1 MKNVLMI
8 TPQKISPICLVMKVN
23 IPLAVAT
30 LLLTL
35 PLAVTLQARTSALK
49 SKSEP
54 RAALVVTSE
63 PEVIVNGSPCLFR
76 VKSRRALRA
85 LSGEWQGRSVFFNFD
100 ERDGAWYGFAGVGVD
115 VGAGRSRLTLEAITA
130 SGGRFSY
137 AHPVRIEPALY
148 RTAALSVAGQ
158 YTEPEAET
166 LARIEEEQEQKKAA
180 FTNITPYRLW
190 SGNFEPPVDG
200 RTTGEFGTRRTF
212 NRKVQSIHQGLDFR
226 AEIGTPVGAM
236 NSGVVILAREM
247 FYEGGFVVIDHGQ
260 GLATLYMHLSEI
272 KVREGDSV
280 DKLQIIGL
288 SGGTGRITAPHLHV
302 GVRWQGVYL
311 DPALLLT
318 LPLP

>member
-1 MKNVLMI
+1 
-8 TPQKISPICLVMKVN
+8 MKVN

-35 PLAVTLQARTSALK
+35 PLAVTLQARTSAAK
-49 SKSEP
+49 SKSAP
-54 RAALVVTSE
+54 RPALVVTSE

-76 VKSRRALRA
+76 VKSRRALRT
-85 LSGEWQGRSVFFNFD
+85 LSGEWQGRSVIFNFD

-115 VGAGRSRLTLEAITA
+115 AGAGRSRLTLEAITA
-130 SGGRFSY
+130 NGGRFSY
-137 AHPVRIEPALY
+137 VHPVRVEPALY

-166 LARIEEEQEQKKAA
+166 LARIEEEQEQKKEA
-180 FTNITPYRLW
+180 FANITPYRLW
-190 SGNFEPPVDG
+190 SGNFEAPVYG

-226 AEIGTPVGAM
+226 AEIGTPVAAM

-260 GLATLYMHLSEI
+260 GLVTLYMHLSEI

-280 DKLQIIGL
+280 DKLQTIGL
-288 SGGTGRITAPHLHV
+288 SGDTGRTTAPHLHV

-311 DPALLLT
+311 DPAVLLT

>member
-1 MKNVLMI
+1 
-8 TPQKISPICLVMKVN
+8 
-23 IPLAVAT
+23 
-30 LLLTL
+30 
-35 PLAVTLQARTSALK
+35 
-49 SKSEP
+49 
-54 RAALVVTSE
+54 
-63 PEVIVNGSPCLFR
+63 
-76 VKSRRALRA
+76 LRA
-85 LSGEWQGRSVFFNFD
+85 VSGEWQGRSVFFNFD

-115 VGAGRSRLTLEAITA
+115 ADAGRSRLTLEAITA

-137 AHPVRIEPALY
+137 THPVRIESALY

-166 LARIEEEQEQKKAA
+166 LARIEEEQEQKKEA
-180 FTNITPYRLW
+180 FANITPYRLW
-190 SGNFEPPVDG
+190 LGNFEAPVYG

-288 SGGTGRITAPHLHV
+288 SGGTGRTTAPHLHI

-311 DPALLLT
+311 DPAVLLT

>member
-1 MKNVLMI
+1 
-8 TPQKISPICLVMKVN
+8 
-23 IPLAVAT
+23 
-30 LLLTL
+30 
-35 PLAVTLQARTSALK
+35 
-49 SKSEP
+49 
-54 RAALVVTSE
+54 
-63 PEVIVNGSPCLFR
+63 
-76 VKSRRALRA
+76 
-85 LSGEWQGRSVFFNFD
+85 
-100 ERDGAWYGFAGVGVD
+100 VGVD
-115 VGAGRSRLTLEAITA
+115 AVAGRSRLTLEAITA

-137 AHPVRIEPALY
+137 VHPIRIEPALY

-166 LARIEEEQEQKKAA
+166 LARIEEEQEQKKEA
-180 FTNITPYRLW
+180 FVNFTPYRLW
-190 SGNFEPPVDG
+190 SGNFEAPVES
-200 RTTGEFGTRRTF
+200 RTTGDFGTRRTF

-226 AEIGTPVGAM
+226 AEIGTPVAAM

-280 DKLQIIGL
+280 DKLQTIGL
-288 SGGTGRITAPHLHV
+288 SGDTGRTTAPHLHV

-311 DPALLLT
+311 DPAVLLT